1 MSETCASRRPFV
13 SNEQTIVS
21 VAEPQ
26 WYAVYTASHHE
37 KAVATHL
44 NQRSVEHFL
53 PLYRSIRHWQ
63 HRAKLTLELPLF
75 PNYIFVHI
83 NRGDRM
89 RVLEVPGVLSI
100 VGSGNKPA
108 PLPKFEIESLRADLH
123 LRQIEPHP
131 YLVIGER
138 VRIRIGAMA
147 GMTGVLVRKKSN
159 LRVVLSLDQIMQSVA
174 VEVDGEDLEIV
185 ADNSLSVSRC

>member
-1 MSETCASRRPFV
+1 MSETCANQCPFV
-13 SNEQTIVS
+13 SQEQPIVS
-21 VAEPQ
+21 TAEQQ

-44 NQRSVEHFL
+44 DHRSVDHFL

-83 NRGDRM
+83 ERRDRM

-108 PLPKFEIESLRADLH
+108 PLPKVEIESLRADLQF
-123 LRQIEPHP
+123 RKIEPHP
-131 YLVIGER
+131 YLVIGEH
-138 VRIRIGAMA
+138 VRIKTGAMA

-159 LRVVLSLDQIMQSVA
+159 LRVVISLNQIMQSVA
-174 VEVDGEDLEIV
+174 VEVDGEDLEMV
-185 ADNSLSVSRC
+185 ADNRFSVSHC

>member
-1 MSETCASRRPFV
+1 MSETCASQYPFV
-13 SNEQTIVS
+13 SQEQPIVS
-21 VAEPQ
+21 PAEPQ
-26 WYAVYTASHHE
+26 WYAVYTASRHE

-53 PLYRSIRHWQ
+53 PLYRSIRQWQ

-75 PNYIFVHI
+75 PNYIFVHMD
-83 NRGDRM
+83 RRDRM

-108 PLPKFEIESLRADLH
+108 PLPKFEIESLRTDLH
-123 LRQIEPHP
+123 FRQIEPHP
-131 YLVIGER
+131 YLVIGQR
-138 VRIRIGAMA
+138 VRIRTGAMA

-174 VEVDGEDLEIV
+174 VEVDGEDLEMV
-185 ADNSLSVSRC
+185 ADNSISVSHC